1 MELYHITINYQKFG
15 YTLYFEAFENQKP
28 NFLVHKSILDVYL
41 MLCNLNN
48 YDEPIVFVSDK
59 EKTDFKLWHLKV

>member
-1 MELYHITINYQKFG
+1 MELYHITINQQKFG
-15 YTLYFEAFENQKP
+15 YILYFEAFENQKP

-59 EKTDFKLWHLKV
+59 EKTDFKL

>member
-1 MELYHITINYQKFG
+1 MELYHITINQQKFG
-15 YTLYFEAFENQKP
+15 YILYFEAFENQKP

-48 YDEPIVFVSDK
+48 YDEPIIFVSNK
-59 EKTDFKLWHLKV
+59 EKTDFKL

>member
-1 MELYHITINYQKFG
+1 MELYHITINQQKFG
-15 YTLYFEAFENQKP
+15 YILYFEAFENQKP

-48 YDEPIVFVSDK
+48 YDEPIVFASDK
-59 EKTDFKLWHLKV
+59 EKTDFKL